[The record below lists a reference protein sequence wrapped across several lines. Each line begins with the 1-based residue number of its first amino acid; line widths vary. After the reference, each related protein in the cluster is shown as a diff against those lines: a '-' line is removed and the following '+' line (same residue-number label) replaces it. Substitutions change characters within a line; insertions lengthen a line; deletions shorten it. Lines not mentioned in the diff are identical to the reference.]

1 MSDNNQPGMLDAAAE
16 MLTNAVGAVAEKV
29 EKTGAKVKT
38 RSGNALFV
46 NAEGQP
52 IEVDAVL
59 GLSNLYGVDNTG
71 WPSIDSISFDVERLR
86 GAATSDAVVAREP
99 VTVRLGGAEKL
110 IMDAGAG
117 VVLGK
122 PDSGKSLMANTMAHH
137 NPGLVEVIRFREP
150 EADSLLSERAFVEAL
165 YRALYKSDARVVF
178 VDSLRTTFYTS
189 SGPTG
194 KGGVNM
200 AIFTLLTAY
209 DILARRAG
217 KVILF
222 ALNPMSTDDV
232 AIDYYLEASRGSVS
246 HTLYATAPKAFRV
259 SSRSNKSRAWLDGK
273 YSPGERFT
281 PGALLPRREGNHL
294 SVESSFR
301 DEFSIVDLYVVSHD

>member
-1 MSDNNQPGMLDAAAE
+1 MTDETKPDSVLSKAAE
-16 MLTNAVGAVAEKV
+16 MLVETVAAAEPDDGNSR
-29 EKTGAKVKT
+29 TKT
-38 RSGNALFV
+38 RSGRVLFV
-46 NAEGQP
+46 DSKNEP
-52 IEVDAVL
+52 IKVDAVL
-59 GLSNLYGVDNTG
+59 GLSNLYGVGDDG
-71 WPSIDSISFDVERLR
+71 WPSVDSITFDVERLR
-86 GAATSDAVVAREP
+86 GAATQAPTEGGSS
-99 VTVRLGGAEKL
+99 VTVELGASDRLVL
-110 IMDAGAG
+110 DAGAG

-122 PDSGKSLMANTMAHH
+122 PDSGKSLMANTMAAL
-137 NPGLVEVIRFREP
+137 NAGLVEVIRFREP
-150 EADSLLSERAFVEAL
+150 EADSLLSERAFVQALYKAL
-165 YRALYKSDARVVF
+165 YRSEAKVIF

-222 ALNPMSTDDV
+222 ALNPMSTDEV

-246 HTLYATAPKAFRV
+246 HTLFATAPKLFRI
-259 SSRSNKSRAWLDGK
+259 SSRSNKTRAWADGK
-273 YSPGERFT
+273 YQPGERVVPAAFE
-281 PGALLPRREGNHL
+281 PLREANHL

-301 DEFSIVDLYVVSHD
+301 DDLSIVDLYVVNHD